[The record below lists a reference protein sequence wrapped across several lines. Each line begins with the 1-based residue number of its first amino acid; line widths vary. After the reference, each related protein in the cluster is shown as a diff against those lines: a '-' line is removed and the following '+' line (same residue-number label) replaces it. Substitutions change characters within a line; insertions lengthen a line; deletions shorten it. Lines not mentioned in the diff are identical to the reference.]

1 MTGIFSTTDVDN
13 QSSLDFD
20 ATSRNSVVNYV
31 DEESDQ
37 TSTEIR
43 FNYNGDRF
51 NWVGGIY
58 LLDDDIYRNDNFA
71 SNIEST
77 FGIVQIMQMMAGM
90 TPVASD
96 NTQTSNAN
104 VTSEAI
110 YWQGTYAVND
120 KLNAT
125 LGVRKSDDESD
136 YSIAVG
142 TTSPGIPFVQVP
154 GQWSILTFGQIQ
166 SLYWI
171 THLTIIQW
179 HIFHLH
185 LAIKV
190 EDSHLQHGLNLNQEV
205 VLLKKN

>member
-1 MTGIFSTTDVDN
+1 MSLKYVTDLSDTLTLTGIFSTTDVDN

-43 FNYNGDRF
+43 LNYNGDRF

-58 LLDDDIYRNDNFA
+58 LLDDDIYRNDNFT

-96 NTQTSNAN
+96 NTQDSNTN
-104 VTSEAI
+104 FTSEAF
-110 YWQGTYAVND
+110 YW
-120 KLNAT
+120 K
-125 LGVRKSDDESD
+125 
-136 YSIAVG
+136 
-142 TTSPGIPFVQVP
+142 
-154 GQWSILTFGQIQ
+154 
-166 SLYWI
+166 
-171 THLTIIQW
+171 
-179 HIFHLH
+179 
-185 LAIKV
+185 
-190 EDSHLQHGLNLNQEV
+190 
-205 VLLKKN
+205 